1 MSPVSSLKSMQIDSA
16 SRLHDSLCKLGLVIT
31 WQTQFPPWLKL
42 MLCCP
47 QEFIRVG
54 YYVNNEYMEEELRE
68 TPPEKAQI
76 DRSDSHQCS
85 RSTHPLA
92 LLPMRL
98 IRHAIAPDCACG
110 CNVLACCLAHF
121 GSLCL

>member
-1 MSPVSSLKSMQIDSA
+1 MSPVRSLKSMQIDSA
-16 SRLHDSLCKLGLVIT
+16 SRLHDSLCKLELVIT

-76 DRSDSHQCS
+76 DRSVAHWVASMF
-85 RSTHPLA
+85 PLHSSSGA
-92 LLPMRL
+92 S
-98 IRHAIAPDCACG
+98 ADASESD
-110 CNVLACCLAHF
+110 
-121 GSLCL
+121 